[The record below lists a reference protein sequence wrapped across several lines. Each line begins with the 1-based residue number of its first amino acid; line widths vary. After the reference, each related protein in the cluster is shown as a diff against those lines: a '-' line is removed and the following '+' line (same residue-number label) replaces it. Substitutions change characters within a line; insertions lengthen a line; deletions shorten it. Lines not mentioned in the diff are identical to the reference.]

1 MNFGFLENWKKLTVV
16 FDWIIKWMNMKRL
29 LGLQGPI
36 MAGHLKGLCSK
47 YFAFGVRY
55 AILGIKK
62 NPKRNYFSPINR

>member
-1 MNFGFLENWKKLTVV
+1 MEA

-36 MAGHLKGLCSK
+36 MAGHLKGLFSK

-55 AILGIKK
+55 AILGIKI